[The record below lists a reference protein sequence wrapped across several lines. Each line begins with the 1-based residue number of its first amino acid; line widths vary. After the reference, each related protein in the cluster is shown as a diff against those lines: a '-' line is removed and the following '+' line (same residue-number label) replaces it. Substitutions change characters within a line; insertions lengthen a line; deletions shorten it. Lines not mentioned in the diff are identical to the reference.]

1 MNKVNGRS
9 RSPLHMAAARNHV
22 DCARILINH
31 GCNVNMQDY
40 RKDTPL
46 HDTITTDNV
55 DVAELLLKAPS
66 LDTSIENGKKF
77 TPLQF
82 AVLLDRLEIVRMV
95 ARHCP
100 SSIAVPKKDGYN
112 VLHIAAVN
120 NHVEVMKSLL
130 AIEDNGLCIEA
141 KNSEGQTAL
150 HLCSHT
156 RDTRKVSST

>member
-1 MNKVNGRS
+1 
-9 RSPLHMAAARNHV
+9 
-22 DCARILINH
+22 
-31 GCNVNMQDY
+31 
-40 RKDTPL
+40 
-46 HDTITTDNV
+46 
-55 DVAELLLKAPS
+55 
-66 LDTSIENGKKF
+66 
-77 TPLQF
+77 
-82 AVLLDRLEIVRMV
+82 MV

-150 HLCSHT
+150 HLASHEGYSESIEYLISLRADINSQCSVPIV
-156 RDTRKVSST
+156 RFIW